1 MPAVPAGSYIV
12 ANKSP
17 VIENENSGFEVRPD
31 SSLYRS
37 ADLFHVQQASPATRP
52 YNVGRTFLHNL
63 QLCAQ
68 HSTFDQCSANMLRE
82 L

>member
-37 ADLFHVQQASPATRP
+37 AGDEIEV
-52 YNVGRTFLHNL
+52 
-63 QLCAQ
+63 
-68 HSTFDQCSANMLRE
+68 STTTNG
-82 L
+82 